1 MSIKEGMFYSCF
13 IRFKYF
19 LRNLISE
26 MDSPFVTMHQ
36 DDLVVFGP
44 MLQTLLNIEYFCP
57 IFFSQINTIFF

>member
-1 MSIKEGMFYSCF
+1 MSIKEEGMFYSCF
-13 IRFKYF
+13 IHFKYF

-44 MLQTLLNIEYFCP
+44 ML
-57 IFFSQINTIFF
+57 